1 MISNLIIEDIVR
13 KTLLEDLGRGFDLT
27 GNILIPGNT
36 LGRAVLKTRQPG
48 VLCGLI
54 PALTAF
60 SLSDP
65 DFSFEVTYQDGDII
79 QPGEVIATIEGP
91 ARAMLSAERTALNF
105 LIHLSGIATLTAAFV
120 DEVAD
125 TKARITCTR
134 KTLPGLRALQ
144 KYAVVTGGGFN
155 HRFGLDDAIL
165 IKDNH
170 IALAGSIAAVL
181 DKARAGAGHMVK
193 IEIEVDTLA
202 QLHKVLESGK
212 ADVVLLDNFALPDL
226 AKAAKLSEGK
236 IITEASGGI
245 NLSNVRKVAETGVDY
260 ISSGAL
266 THSAAALDIGLDIE
280 V

>member
-27 GNILIPGNT
+27 GNILIPGDA

-60 SLSDP
+60 SLTDP
-65 DFSFEVTYQDGDII
+65 DFSFEVAAQDGDII

-105 LIHLSGIATLTAAFV
+105 LIHLSGISTLTAAFV
-120 DEVAD
+120 DEVEG
-125 TKARITCTR
+125 TNARITCTR
-134 KTLPGLRALQ
+134 KTLPGLRTLQ
-144 KYAVVTGGGFN
+144 KYAVVTGGGYN

-193 IEIEVDTLA
+193 IEIEVDTLD
-202 QLHKVLESGK
+202 QFHEVLDSGK
-212 ADVVLLDNFALPDL
+212 ADVVLLDNFTLPDL
-226 AKAAKLSEGK
+226 AEAAALAEGK
-236 IITEASGGI
+236 ILTEASGGV

-266 THSAAALDIGLDIE
+266 THSAAALDIGLDID